1 MANINIVNLTFGYD
15 CSYENVFENVNLC
28 IDGGWRLGLTGRNGR
43 GKTTLLRLLCGEL
56 EYSGTISSGLDFEY
70 FPYQILDND
79 AFTADVISEIAPA
92 AENWQIVKELSMLEV
107 REEVLWRA
115 FSTLSCGE
123 QTKVLLAAMFLREN
137 SFLLIDEPTNH
148 LDAYARDVLC
158 QYLKRKSGFILVSH
172 DRAFLDGCIDHI
184 IAINKTN
191 IEVQSGNFSSWQEN
205 KERRDSFEAAENV
218 KLQKEIKQLTA
229 AAEKAARHSEKIA
242 ATKIGIDPIKT
253 EKSLTRRDSVAKK
266 SRKLINRAKAMEN
279 RIERDINE
287 KSALLHNVE
296 FTGAL
301 KLSPLEYRSSKL
313 ASFLSVSAGYGD
325 GNIFENLSFDICRGD
340 RIALCGGNGCG
351 KSTVIKLLMGENI
364 PHSGE
369 VYVGGGL
376 IISYVSQSAEGLR
389 GTITEFAAE
398 KVIDESLF
406 RAILCKLDF
415 SPELF
420 SRPIETY
427 SQGQRKKAA
436 LAASLSQKAHLYVWD
451 EPLNYIDVIS
461 RIQLERLINDAK
473 PTLLFVEHDR
483 AFCGNTAT
491 KEIVIA

>member
-1 MANINIVNLTFGYD
+1 MANINIVNLTFGYEG
-15 CSYENVFENVNLC
+15 SYENVFENVNLC
-28 IDGGWRLGLTGRNGR
+28 IDGSWRLGLTGRNGR
-43 GKTTLLRLLCGEL
+43 GKTTLLRLLCGGL
-56 EYSGTISSGLDFEY
+56 EYSGTIFSELEFEY
-70 FPYQILDND
+70 FPYKVSDSS
-79 AFTADVISEIAPA
+79 AFTADIIAEIAPM
-92 AENWQIVKELSMLEV
+92 AESWQIVKELSMLEV
-107 REEVLWRA
+107 REDVLWRA

-148 LDAYARDVLC
+148 LDAYAREVLC
-158 QYLKRKSGFILVSH
+158 RYLKRKSGFILVSH

-205 KERRDSFEAAENV
+205 KERRDSFEAAENA
-218 KLQKEIKQLTA
+218 KLQKEIKQLNA

-242 ATKIGIDPIKT
+242 ATKIGFDPTKT

-266 SRKLINRAKAMEN
+266 SRKLINRAKAMET
-279 RIERDINE
+279 RIERDISD

-296 FTGAL
+296 FTGSL
-301 KLSPLEYRSSKL
+301 KLSSLEYRSSKL
-313 ASFLSVSAGYGD
+313 ASFVSVSVDYGE
-325 GNIFENLSFDICRGD
+325 GKIFENLSFDICRGD

-351 KSTVIKLLMGENI
+351 KSTVIKLLMGEKI

-369 VYVGGGL
+369 IYVGGGL

-389 GTITEFAAE
+389 GTIPEFAEE
-398 KVIDESLF
+398 KGIDESLF

-436 LAASLSQKAHLYVWD
+436 LAASLAQKAHLYVWD

-461 RIQLERLINDAK
+461 RIQLERLITEAK

-491 KEIVIA
+491 KEIVIS

>member
-1 MANINIVNLTFGYD
+1 MANINIVNLTFGYEG
-15 CSYENVFENVNLC
+15 SYENVFENVNLC

-43 GKTTLLRLLCGEL
+43 GKTTLLRLLCGGL
-56 EYSGTISSGLDFEY
+56 EYSGTISSELDFEY
-70 FPYQILDND
+70 FPYRISDNN
-79 AFTADVISEIAPA
+79 AFTADIIGEIAPM

-107 REEVLWRA
+107 REDVLWRA

-148 LDAYARDVLC
+148 LDAYAREVLC
-158 QYLKRKSGFILVSH
+158 RYLKRKSGFILVSH

-242 ATKIGIDPIKT
+242 ATKIGFDPVTT

-279 RIERDINE
+279 RIERDITE

-296 FTGAL
+296 FTGSL

-313 ASFLSVSAGYGD
+313 ASFVSVSADYGD

-351 KSTVIKLLMGENI
+351 KSTVIKLLLGENI

-369 VYVGGGL
+369 IHIGGGL
-376 IISYVSQSAEGLR
+376 IISYVSQSAEGLQ
-389 GTITEFAAE
+389 GTVTEFAEE
-398 KVIDESLF
+398 KGIDENLF

-436 LAASLSQKAHLYVWD
+436 LAASLAQKAHLYVWD

-461 RIQLERLINDAK
+461 RIQLERLITEAK